1 MKNILY
7 LIKLYL
13 DISLYKYIV
22 VGLCVNFV
30 NMATEITTAIADLMK
45 HFVSTNYI
53 TFEDNKL
60 NILLYSLM
68 SILISYIFKFLI
80 NYDDFKDQINYFKW
94 YIRYNIIRRQHIV
107 YLCNKLNTPYSPD
120 KKITNFNELHN
131 YELQFENATYFQ
143 YLISLKLSKNRAGSR
158 GDTVFAYSYNFC
170 LNLNP
175 INKTTD
181 KYGNT
186 ISNNNENTIYEKP
199 FMITSKSFQN
209 YFISLNQDN
218 KNKDTSQYFKVIA
231 FINGYYIFVNT
242 DCFDLDSCIFI
253 KCSNKLALDLFMNL
267 IQHDFD
273 KNKTYFKGSSDK
285 LKVVEYDG
293 KNSII
298 EVGFVKPNLTFDH
311 YVSRHKKSIL
321 DKLNLFKEG
330 LLYKNNPYFE
340 NNLGLMLHGYYGS
353 GKTFLISA
361 IANYTKRDIYS
372 INLVK
377 IKTVSEW
384 RKIMS
389 PSNLEKYVFAI
400 DEMDYVLGELLLE
413 DKKSNVGSSVDSSNS
428 GSSGSDEVKFKIQM
442 LSVQISNTDDVKTK
456 DLLVKEMKSLM
467 EINTNNDKLTYQFL
481 LGELSGLLSTQ
492 NRILIATTN
501 FPDKI
506 PSALKRPGRFDILI
520 ELGKFNNN
528 EIKELLIKLYNPN
541 KEDLLLLKNTK
552 LPDNKYTPAEL
563 IMKASENKN
572 INDLIK
578 TI

>member
-1 MKNILY
+1 
-7 LIKLYL
+7 
-13 DISLYKYIV
+13 
-22 VGLCVNFV
+22 
-30 NMATEITTAIADLMK
+30 MATEITTAVADLLK
-45 HFVSTNYI
+45 HFVSTHYI

-68 SILISYIFKFLI
+68 SILISYILKFFI
-80 NYDDFKDQINYFKW
+80 NYDDFKDQINYLKW
-94 YIRYNIIRRQHIV
+94 YVNYTIFQRTHIV

-120 KKITNFNELHN
+120 KKIINYTELHN
-131 YELQFENATYFQ
+131 FELQNENWTYFQ
-143 YLISLKLSKNRAGSR
+143 YLISLKLSKHRTGSKL
-158 GDTVFAYSYNFC
+158 DSIFAYSYTFC
-170 LNLNP
+170 AKLTP

-181 KYGNT
+181 KYGNS
-186 ISNNNENTIYEKP
+186 INNPNENSITTKP
-199 FMITSKSFQN
+199 FMINSKSFQN
-209 YFISLNQDN
+209 YFISVGAGKD
-218 KNKDTSQYFKVIA
+218 KDTLQDFKIIA
-231 FINGYYIFVNT
+231 FINGYYIFVNR
-242 DCFDLDSCIFI
+242 DCFELDSCATI
-253 KCSNKLALDLFMNL
+253 KCSNKKALDLFMSL
-267 IQHDFD
+267 IQYDFD
-273 KNKTYFKGSSDK
+273 EHKTYFKGSSDK

-298 EVGFVKPNLTFDH
+298 EVGFVKPNLTFEH
-311 YVSRHKKSIL
+311 YVSRHKRSIL
-321 DKLNLFKEG
+321 DKLNSFKEG

-372 INLVK
+372 INLAK
-377 IKTVSEW
+377 IQTISAW

-413 DKKSNVGSSVDSSNS
+413 DNTKNSVGSVSSVGSS
-428 GSSGSDEVKFKIQM
+428 GTDEVKLKIQM
-442 LSVQISNTDDVKTK
+442 LSVQISTTDDAKTK

-467 EINTNNDKLTYQFL
+467 ETNTNNDKLTYQFL

-506 PSALKRPGRFDILI
+506 PGALKRPGRFDILL
-520 ELGKFNNN
+520 ELGKFNND

-541 KEDLLLLKNTK
+541 KEELLLINHTK
-552 LPDNKYTPAEL
+552 FPEGKYTPAEL
-563 IMKASENKN
+563 IMKASEHKN
-572 INDLIK
+572 IKDLMK